1 MFQLQ
6 NVSKHFN
13 GIDALKSISFLIPKN
28 STTVLIGPS
37 GCGKSTVLRLMIG
50 LVVQDTGKVIFNKE
64 EISQSNILNFRRK
77 IGYVIQDGGLFP
89 HMSVKQNISLMA
101 EYLKQSPD
109 EIQARIS
116 FLCELT
122 QFPLK
127 RLDAYPVQLSGG
139 QKQRVSLM
147 RALMLDPAVLLLDE
161 PLGALDPMVR
171 SKMQRELKRIFQDLD
186 KTVIMVTHDIGEA
199 AFFGDSIIL
208 MNEGAVIQ
216 QGTMTELLET
226 PNDQFVED
234 FINAQRNSL
243 GSVGGN
249 SP

>member
-6 NVSKHFN
+6 NVSKHYN
-13 GIDALKSISFLIPKN
+13 GVDALKSISFLIPNN

-37 GCGKSTVLRLMIG
+37 GCGKSTVLRLMVG
-50 LVVQDTGKVIFNKE
+50 LVVQDAGKVMFNKE

-89 HMSVKQNISLMA
+89 HMSVKQNILLMA

-109 EIQARIS
+109 EIQSRIS

-122 QFPLK
+122 QFPSK

-147 RALMLDPAVLLLDE
+147 RALMLDPDVLLLDE

-216 QGTMTELLET
+216 HGTMTELLEA

-243 GSVGGN
+243 GSMGGN

>member
-13 GIDALKSISFLIPKN
+13 GIDALKSVSFLIPKN

-37 GCGKSTVLRLMIG
+37 GCGKSTVLRLMVG
-50 LVVQDTGKVIFNKE
+50 LVVQDAGKVMFNKE

-109 EIQARIS
+109 EIQSRIS

-122 QFPLK
+122 QFPSE

-147 RALMLDPAVLLLDE
+147 RALMLDPDVLLLDE

-199 AFFGDSIIL
+199 AFFGDSILL

-216 QGTMTELLET
+216 HGTMTELLEA

-243 GSVGGN
+243 NSMGGK